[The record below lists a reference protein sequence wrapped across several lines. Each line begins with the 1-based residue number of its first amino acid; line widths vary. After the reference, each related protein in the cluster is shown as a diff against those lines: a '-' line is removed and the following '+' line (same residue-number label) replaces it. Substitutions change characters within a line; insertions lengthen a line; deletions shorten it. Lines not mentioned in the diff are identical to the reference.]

1 MNQVILIGNTTTDI
15 EVKKTQNGKSVA
27 SFTLAVSQGK
37 DKPSDFINCVAW
49 EKTAELLSQ
58 YVKKGHKVAVIG
70 KVSTRSYE
78 DKDGKKVYVTEI
90 LVREIEFLEQKQKEA
105 KQEQP
110 RYESPYDNYVGG
122 PEKPL
127 DITSDDLPF

>member
-37 DKPSDFINCVAW
+37 DKPSDFIKCVAW
-49 EKTAELLSQ
+49 ENTAELLSQ

-78 DKDGKKVYVTEI
+78 DKDGKKFYVTEI
-90 LVREIEFLEQKQKEA
+90 LVREIEFLEQKQKEV
-105 KQEQP
+105 KQAQP
-110 RYESPYDNYVGG
+110 RYESPYDNYVGE

-127 DITSDDLPF
+127 DITSDVLPF

>member
-1 MNQVILIGNTTTDI
+1 MNQVILTGRLTLDA
-15 EVKKTQNGKSVA
+15 ELRRTQNGKSVV

-49 EKTAELLSQ
+49 EKTAELISQ
-58 YVKKGHKVAVIG
+58 YVKKGHMLGVIG

-90 LVREIEFLEQKQKEA
+90 LVREIEFLESKPKQA

-110 RYESPYDNYVGG
+110 RYESPHDNYAGE

-127 DITSDDLPF
+127 DISSDDLPF